1 MQDVVGPIETPPVTG
16 SRGGKILLRVLLVAS
31 LLVLL
36 PAAAGWL
43 NSFWTSL
50 AVIFASSVCGVVL
63 YTPIAVR
70 LAHKL
75 GAIDIPRG
83 RHAHEQPTPR
93 LGGLAIWFG
102 VMLALVLTSMH
113 YMPNLRALLICST
126 LMLAVGAVDDVI
138 GVSAAVR
145 ILVQLGSCA
154 FLIADGVHVT
164 FLPPTA
170 WGVAGEWVITA
181 VWIVGITNAI
191 NFLDGIDGLVS
202 GMVVGTSLMYFLLA
216 LLLGSSMLAYCSVA
230 LMGACLAFLAFNFK
244 PARIFMGDGG
254 SSFLGFFLA
263 TLSVQGGWAK
273 HNPLVSFFIPIL
285 LLSVP
290 IYDMVFTTVARIA
303 SGRVRSVREWLEYT
317 GRDHI
322 HHRLGD
328 LGLSKAQVMLTICFL
343 NLTVGLGAV
352 TLFEARTYGGV
363 ALIIEAI
370 GVYVVFALLEV
381 LAGRKKNGPENSGK
395 PDAHEVVKE

>member
-1 MQDVVGPIETPPVTG
+1 MQDAVRPANTAPVSS
-16 SRGGKILLRVLLVAS
+16 SRAGKILLKILLVAS
-31 LLVLL
+31 LLVLVL
-36 PAAAGWL
+36 AVGGWL
-43 NSFWTSL
+43 NRLWTSL

-63 YTPIAVR
+63 YTPVAIR

-102 VMLALVLTSMH
+102 VMLALVLTSIH

-126 LMLAVGAVDDVI
+126 LMLAVGVVDDIV
-138 GVSAAVR
+138 GVSAVVR
-145 ILVQLGSCA
+145 VVVQLGSCA

-202 GMVVGTSLMYFLLA
+202 GMVVGTGLMYFLLA
-216 LLLGSSMLAYCSVA
+216 LLLDSNMLAYCSVA
-230 LMGACLAFLAFNFK
+230 LVGASLAFLAFNFK

-273 HNPLVSFFIPIL
+273 HNPLVSFFIPVL

-290 IYDMVFTTVARIA
+290 IYDMIFTTIARIA
-303 SGRVRSVREWLEYT
+303 SGRVHSVREWLEYT

-352 TLFEARTYGGV
+352 TLFEARTYGGI

-370 GVYVVFALLEV
+370 GIYVVFALLEV
-381 LAGRKKNGPENSGK
+381 LAGRKKNGVDGGESAGVQGAVRK
-395 PDAHEVVKE
+395 

>member
-1 MQDVVGPIETPPVTG
+1 MRI
-16 SRGGKILLRVLLVAS
+16 LLVAS
-31 LLVLL
+31 LLALVL
-36 PAAAGWL
+36 AVGGWL
-43 NSFWTSL
+43 DSLWTSL

-70 LAHKL
+70 LSHKL

-102 VMLALVLTSMH
+102 VMLALVLTSIH

-126 LMLAVGAVDDVI
+126 LMLAVGVVDDII
-138 GVSAAVR
+138 GVSAVVR
-145 ILVQLGSCA
+145 VLVQLGSCA
-154 FLIADGVHVT
+154 ILIADGVHVT

-170 WGVAGEWVITA
+170 WGIAGEWLITA

-216 LLLGSSMLAYCSVA
+216 LLLESSMLAYCSVA
-230 LMGACLAFLAFNFK
+230 LVGASLAFLAFNFK

-273 HNPLVSFFIPIL
+273 HNPLVSFFIPVL

-290 IYDMVFTTVARIA
+290 IYDMIFTTIARIA
-303 SGRVRSVREWLEYT
+303 SGRVHSVREWLEYT

-352 TLFEARTYGGV
+352 TLFEARTYGGI

-370 GVYVVFALLEV
+370 GIYVVFALLEV
-381 LAGRKKNGPENSGK
+381 LAGRKKNGVDGGESAGVQGAVRK
-395 PDAHEVVKE
+395 

>member
-1 MQDVVGPIETPPVTG
+1 MRI
-16 SRGGKILLRVLLVAS
+16 LLVAS
-31 LLVLL
+31 LLALVL
-36 PAAAGWL
+36 AVGGWL
-43 NSFWTSL
+43 DSLWTSL

-63 YTPIAVR
+63 YTPVAIR

-102 VMLALVLTSMH
+102 VMLALVLTSIH

-126 LMLAVGAVDDVI
+126 LMLAVGVVDDIV
-138 GVSAAVR
+138 GVSAVVR
-145 ILVQLGSCA
+145 VVVQLGSCA

-202 GMVVGTSLMYFLLA
+202 GMVVGTGLMYFLLA
-216 LLLGSSMLAYCSVA
+216 LLLDSNMLAYCSVA
-230 LMGACLAFLAFNFK
+230 LVGASLAFLAFNFK

-273 HNPLVSFFIPIL
+273 HNPLVSFFIPVL

-290 IYDMVFTTVARIA
+290 IYDMIFTTIARIA
-303 SGRVRSVREWLEYT
+303 SGRVHSVREWLEYT

-352 TLFEARTYGGV
+352 TLFEARTYGGI

-370 GVYVVFALLEV
+370 GIYVDFALLEV
-381 LAGRKKNGPENSGK
+381 LAGRKKTGVDGGESAGVQGAVRK
-395 PDAHEVVKE
+395 